1 MKKTGRF
8 GEFAQYSLLNIL
20 GMLGLS
26 CYILADTFFVSQGL
40 GTDGLA
46 ALNLAIPIY
55 SFLHG
60 SGLMIGMGGGIRY
73 SICRGQGD
81 QVTACRVF
89 SGVLW
94 LAAGFAAVFA
104 LLGAF
109 FSSGIASMMGASGT
123 VYGMSRTYLQVI
135 LLFAPAFLLNNALLC
150 FVRNDGAPRRA
161 MAAMLAGSFSNIVL
175 DYLFIFP
182 CRMGI
187 FGAVLATG
195 LAPIVS
201 MMVLLPFFI
210 QKRNQFHVTACRPE
224 GRVLGGIL
232 SAGLPSFIAE
242 VSSGVVMIAF
252 NAQIL
257 QLEGNVGVAAY
268 GIIAN
273 RSLVVLSMYTGFAQ
287 GIQPLV
293 SRETGAGNAPGARTV
308 LRYAVLSMLV
318 VSVLIY
324 AGVLFGASWIASVFH
339 DGHNQRLQ
347 DIAVAGLKLYF
358 IACPFAGWNIV
369 LAMYFTATG
378 YTRPAHVLSIL
389 RGFAAILPLVFLLSR
404 LWGMTGVWYSF
415 PAAELLTGI
424 AGLGFYL
431 YFENVR
437 RRGALCQPQLSSD
450 CRGK

>member
-1 MKKTGRF
+1 MKKTGSF

-26 CYILADTFFVSQGL
+26 CYILADTFFVSRGL
-40 GTDGLA
+40 GADGLA
-46 ALNLAIPIY
+46 ALNLAIPVY

-73 SICRGQGD
+73 SIYRGQRD
-81 QVTACRVF
+81 QAAACRVF
-89 SGVLW
+89 SGALW
-94 LAAGFAAVFA
+94 LAAGFAVFFV

-109 FSSGIASMMGASGT
+109 FSSDIAFRMGASGAA
-123 VYGMSRTYLQVI
+123 YGMSKTYLQVI
-135 LLFAPAFLLNNALLC
+135 LLFAPAFLLNNVLLC
-150 FVRNDGAPRRA
+150 FVRNDGAPRLA
-161 MAAMLAGSFSNIVL
+161 MAAMLAGSFSNIAL

-201 MMVLLPFFI
+201 MTVLLPFFI
-210 QKRNQFHVTACRPE
+210 QKRNGFHATACRGV
-224 GRVLGGIL
+224 GRLFWGIL
-232 SAGLPSFIAE
+232 SAGVPSLIAE
-242 VSSGVVMIAF
+242 ASSGVVMITF
-252 NAQIL
+252 NAQVL

-273 RSLVVLSMYTGFAQ
+273 LSLVVLSIDTGLAQ

-293 SRETGAGNAPGARTV
+293 SRNTGEGNASGARAV
-308 LRYAVLSMLV
+308 LRYAVLAMLV

-324 AGVLFGASWIASVFH
+324 AGVFFKASWIAGVFH

-347 DIAVAGLKLYF
+347 EIAVAGLKRYF
-358 IACPFAGWNIV
+358 TACPFAGWNIV
-369 LAMYFTATG
+369 LSMYFTAAG
-378 YTRPAHVLSIL
+378 YERPAHVLSML
-389 RGFAAILPLVFLLSR
+389 RGFAIVLPMVFLLSR
-404 LWGMTGVWYSF
+404 RWGMTGVWCSF

-431 YFENVR
+431 YFANVCH
-437 RRGALCQPQLSSD
+437 RGDQCQSRLSSD